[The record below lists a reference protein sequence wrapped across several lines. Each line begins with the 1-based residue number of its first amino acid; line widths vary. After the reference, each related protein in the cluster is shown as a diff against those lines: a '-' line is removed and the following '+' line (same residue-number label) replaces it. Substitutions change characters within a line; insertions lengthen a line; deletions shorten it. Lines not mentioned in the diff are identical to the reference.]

1 VILHHEG
8 IILQK
13 GYESLEAVS
22 LKEKTKTRAVFCTLA
37 GDFEI
42 SCYAPGTFRM
52 RSMVEIPQPDYG
64 ILAVAPEK
72 IELHVT
78 SIPNGYRVQSGDM
91 ALEIL
96 SSPLR
101 ICLYWGEKLLLQSV
115 TDRTIEGQL
124 RFSPFAKRADSW
136 LVALALGNAEPV
148 YGLGEKWAA
157 LNRRGQLIHNWN
169 EDATTLNSE
178 LSYKNTPF
186 AWSPEGWGIFT
197 HTPSKVTH
205 GVGYPQW
212 SHRSYILQVF
222 DPELDLF
229 FITADSPA
237 QMIERYTH
245 LTGRA
250 ALPPR
255 WSYGMWISRAY
266 YRTAEIALEVA
277 EKLRQHQIPCD
288 VLLLDGRAWHTME
301 DRFDFQ
307 WDPARYPDP
316 AGFVQKLRSLGIR
329 LNLWEYSYLST
340 RNPLFNEL
348 AEKGYLLKL
357 PSGEPYIHRWFPWPY
372 DKSWPHLMPSGI
384 IDFTNPDAYAWYRD
398 QHKQLFDI
406 GISVMK
412 TDYGEAVPEEVVA
425 YNGDSGKR
433 LHNVYTHLYNRCVY
447 EAAEMYSQDEPMV
460 WGRAAWAGGQRYP
473 VQWGGDPQSDWEGLA
488 ACIRGGQAWGMSGG
502 PFYAH
507 DIGGFAIGNPEP
519 ELYIRWAQ
527 AGVMASH
534 TRFHGIGEREPWV
547 YGEQAENI
555 VRQWLAWRYQ
565 LIPYLQG
572 CALESAQTGMPVMR
586 SMVLSFP
593 DDRVA
598 WQFDQQYM
606 LGGSLLVVPVVV
618 PGGKAR
624 FYLPAGRWYDIWNQ
638 AWVNGP
644 GFFERQVPLEH
655 IPVFGREGT
664 ILPLGPA
671 VQHTGE
677 LKPGLDLEQVW
688 AFGLPRSGMQLPG
701 LNLSIL
707 PGLEI
712 GNLPPGVKINVING

>member
-1 VILHHEG
+1 MILHHEG

-13 GYESLEAVS
+13 GYEALEAVS
-22 LKEKTKTRAVFCTLA
+22 LKQSSASRAIFRTLA
-37 GDFEI
+37 GDMEVTCFAAGI
-42 SCYAPGTFRM
+42 LRM
-52 RSMVEIPQPDYG
+52 KLVVDQPKPDYG
-64 ILAVAPEK
+64 ILSNAPQQLA
-72 IELHVT
+72 ITVS
-78 SIPNGYRVQSGDM
+78 SIPHGYRVEAGNL

-96 SSPLR
+96 SGPMR
-101 ICLYWGEKLLLQSV
+101 IRFFQDHQLLLQSA

-124 RFSPFAKRADSW
+124 RFSPFARRAGSW
-136 LVALALGNAEPV
+136 LVALALQNEEPV
-148 YGLGEKWAA
+148 YGLGEKWGA
-157 LNRRGQLIHNWN
+157 LNRRVQLIHNWN
-169 EDATTLNSE
+169 EDATTVNSE

-186 AWSPEGWGIFT
+186 AWSPNGWGLFT
-197 HTPSKVTH
+197 HTPSRVTH

-212 SHRSYILQVF
+212 SHRSYILQIH
-222 DPELDLF
+222 DDELDLF
-229 FITADSPA
+229 FIAANDPA
-237 QMIERYTH
+237 GMLERYTH

-277 EKLRQHQIPCD
+277 QKLRERQIPCD

-329 LNLWEYSYLST
+329 TNLWEYPYIST

-348 AEKGYLLKL
+348 SEKGYLLRL

-384 IDFTNPDAYAWYRD
+384 IDFTNPEAYNWFRD
-398 QHKQLFDI
+398 QHKQLFEI
-406 GISVMK
+406 GVSVMK
-412 TDYGEAVPEEVVA
+412 TDYGEAVPEEVIA
-425 YNGDSGKR
+425 FNGDNGKR

-447 EAAEMYSQDEPMV
+447 EAAELYSRDEPMV
-460 WGRAAWAGGQRYP
+460 WGRAACAGGQRFP
-473 VQWGGDPQSDWEGLA
+473 IQWGGDPQSDWDGLA
-488 ACIRGGQAWGMSGG
+488 ASIRGGQAWGMSGG

-534 TRFHGIGEREPWV
+534 TRFHGLGEREPWV
-547 YGEQAENI
+547 YGEQAEQI
-555 VRQWLAWRYQ
+555 VRIWLGWRYQ
-565 LIPYLQG
+565 MIPYLQA
-572 CALESAQTGMPVMR
+572 CALEASQTGIPVMR
-586 SMVLSFP
+586 SMALSFP
-593 DDRVA
+593 QDRIS
-598 WQFDQQYM
+598 WQFEQQYM
-606 LGGSLLVVPVVV
+606 LGGSLLVIPVVT
-618 PGGKAR
+618 PGGRVR
-624 FYLPAGRWYDIWNQ
+624 FYLPAGKWYDIWNQ
-638 AWVNGP
+638 TWMEGP
-644 GFFERQVPLEH
+644 ASFERTVPIDH
-655 IPVFGREGT
+655 IPVFGRAGR

-677 LKPGLDLEQVW
+677 LKPEVDIEQIWLFGKPLHGL
-688 AFGLPRSGMQLPG
+688 QLPG
-701 LNLSIL
+701 LNLNVS
-707 PGLEI
+707 PEGEI
-712 GNLPPGVKINVING
+712 TNLPQDVKIQSFDY

>member
-1 VILHHEG
+1 MDLHHEG

-13 GYESLEAVS
+13 GYEALEAIS
-22 LKEKTKTRAVFCTLA
+22 LTDKTSTRAVFHTLA

-42 SCYAPGTFRM
+42 TCHAWGVLRIKLI
-52 RSMVEIPQPDYG
+52 VEHSQPDYG
-64 ILAVAPEK
+64 ILEALPENL
-72 IELHVT
+72 ELSVT
-78 SIPNGYRVQSGDM
+78 NIPNGYQVNS
-91 ALEIL
+91 ANLTLEIL
-96 SSPLR
+96 STPMR
-101 ICLYWGEKLLLQSV
+101 FRFYRDKKLLLQSV
-115 TDRTIEGQL
+115 TDRTIEGHL
-124 RFSPFAKRADSW
+124 RFSPFARRANSW
-136 LVALALGNAEPV
+136 LVALALGNDEPV

-186 AWSPEGWGIFT
+186 AWSPEGWGLFT

-222 DPELDLF
+222 DTELDLF
-229 FITADSPA
+229 LIAADSPA

-245 LTGRA
+245 LTGRT

-255 WSYGMWISRAY
+255 WSYGMWMSRAY
-266 YRTAEIALEVA
+266 YQTAEIALEVA
-277 EKLRQHQIPCD
+277 EKLRQHKIPCD

-307 WDPARYPDP
+307 WDRSRYPDP
-316 AGFVQKLRSLGIR
+316 AGFVNTLRDLNIR
-329 LNLWEYSYLST
+329 LNLWEYSYIST

-348 AEKGYLLKL
+348 ADKGYLLKL
-357 PSGEPYIHRWFPWPY
+357 PSGEPYIHRWFPPPL
-372 DKSWPHLMPSGI
+372 DESWPHLMPSGI
-384 IDFTNPDAYAWYRD
+384 IDFTNPDAYNWYRD

-406 GISVMK
+406 GVSVMK
-412 TDYGEAVPEEVVA
+412 TDYGEAVPDEVVA
-425 YNGDSGKR
+425 FNGDHGKR

-447 EAAEMYSQDEPMV
+447 EATKMYSQDGPMV

-473 VQWGGDPQSDWEGLA
+473 IQWGGDPQSDWEGLA

-534 TRFHGIGEREPWV
+534 TRFHGLGEREPWV
-547 YGEQAENI
+547 YGEQAEDI
-555 VRQWLAWRYQ
+555 IRKWLAWRYQ

-572 CALESAQTGMPVMR
+572 CALEASQTGMPVMR

-593 DDRVA
+593 VDRIA

-606 LGGSLLVVPVVV
+606 LGRALLVVPVVV
-618 PGGKAR
+618 PGGKVR
-624 FYLPAGRWYDIWNQ
+624 FYLPSGKWFNIWNQ
-638 AWVNGP
+638 TWIDGP
-644 GFFERQVPLEH
+644 GVFEWEVPLDH
-655 IPVFGREGT
+655 IPVFGRDGT

-677 LKPGLDLEQVW
+677 LKVGLDLEQVW
-688 AFGLPRSGMQLPG
+688 VFGPPRSGMQLPG
-701 LNLSIL
+701 LNISPSSDGEFSDL
-707 PGLEI
+707 PTD
-712 GNLPPGVKINVING
+712 VKIKHF

>member
-8 IILQK
+8 ILLQK
-13 GYESLEAVS
+13 GYESLEAIS
-22 LKEKTKTRAVFCTLA
+22 LKEKTAARAVFRTLA
-37 GDFEI
+37 GDFEV
-42 SCYAPGTFRM
+42 SGFAPGTLRM
-52 RSMVEIPQPDYG
+52 RYIPAHPQPDYG
-64 ILAVAPEK
+64 ILAAEPVNLA
-72 IELHVT
+72 LNVT
-78 SIPNGYRVQSGDM
+78 DIPHGYRVQVGNIT
-91 ALEIL
+91 LEIL
-96 SSPLR
+96 SGPMR
-101 ICLYWGEKLLLQSV
+101 IRFYRGKKLLLQSV

-124 RFSPFAKRADSW
+124 RFAPFARRADSW
-136 LVALALGNAEPV
+136 LVALALGNGEPV

-186 AWSPEGWGIFT
+186 AWSPEGWGLFA

-212 SHRSYILQVF
+212 SHRSYVLQVF
-222 DPELDLF
+222 DAELDLLF
-229 FITADSPA
+229 LTADSPA
-237 QMIERYTH
+237 QMIERYTL

-277 EKLRQHQIPCD
+277 EKLRQHKIPCD

-316 AGFVQKLRSLGIR
+316 EEFVRKLRILGIR

-384 IDFTNPDAYAWYRD
+384 IDFTNPAAYAWYRD

-406 GISVMK
+406 GVSVMK

-425 YNGDSGKR
+425 FNGDSGKR

-488 ACIRGGQAWGMSGG
+488 ASIRGGQAWGMSGG

-534 TRFHGIGEREPWV
+534 TRFHGIGEREPWI

-572 CALESAQTGMPVMR
+572 CALEAAQTGMPVMR

-593 DDRVA
+593 EDRIA

-606 LGGSLLVVPVVV
+606 LGGSLLVIPVVV
-618 PGGKAR
+618 PGGYAR

-638 AWVNGP
+638 TWVEGP

-688 AFGLPRSGMQLPG
+688 AFGLPKSGMQLPDLD
-701 LNLSIL
+701 LNISSDGKID
-707 PGLEI
+707 
-712 GNLPPGVKINVING
+712 NLPAGVSYQQLR

>member
-1 VILHHEG
+1 MILHHEG

-13 GYESLEAVS
+13 GYETLEAVS
-22 LKEKTKTRAVFCTLA
+22 LKGTTSTRAVFRTLG
-37 GDFEI
+37 GDFEVT
-42 SCYAPGTFRM
+42 CYSKGILRM
-52 RSMVEIPQPDYG
+52 RLVTGWSQPDYG
-64 ILAVAPEK
+64 ILDAVPEHL
-72 IELHVT
+72 ELEVT
-78 SIPNGYRVQSGDM
+78 CIPEGYRVRAGEA

-96 SSPLR
+96 SGPMR
-101 ICLYWGEKLLLQSV
+101 IRFVRNRQLLLQSV

-136 LVALALGNAEPV
+136 LVALALGNEEAV
-148 YGLGEKWAA
+148 YGLGEKWAG

-169 EDATTLNSE
+169 EDATTVNSE

-186 AWSPEGWGIFT
+186 AWSPAGWGLFV
-197 HTPSKVTH
+197 HTPAKVTH

-222 DPELDLF
+222 DAGLDLF
-229 FITADSPA
+229 FIAADSPA
-237 QMIERYTH
+237 QMLERYTH

-250 ALPPR
+250 PLPPR
-255 WSYGMWISRAY
+255 WSYGMWMSRAY
-266 YRTAEIALEVA
+266 YRTAESALDTA
-277 EKLRQHQIPCD
+277 EKMRERKIPCD
-288 VLLLDGRAWHTME
+288 VLLLDGRAWHSME

-307 WDPARYPDP
+307 WDSKRYPDP
-316 AGFVQKLRSLGIR
+316 AGFVRRLRSLGIR
-329 LNLWEYSYLST
+329 LNLWEYAYIST

-357 PSGEPYIHRWFPWPY
+357 PSGEPYVHRWFPWPY
-372 DKSWPHLMPSGI
+372 DKAWPHLMPSGI
-384 IDFTNPDAYAWYRD
+384 IDFTNPGAYNWYRD

-406 GISVMK
+406 GVSVMK
-412 TDYGEAVPEEVVA
+412 TDYGEAVPDEVIA
-425 YNGDSGKR
+425 FNGDSGSR

-447 EAAEMYSQDEPMV
+447 EATEMYSQDEPMV
-460 WGRAAWAGGQRYP
+460 WGRAAWAGGQRFP
-473 VQWGGDPQSDWEGLA
+473 VHWGGDPQSDWEGLA
-488 ACIRGGQAWGMSGG
+488 ASIRGGLAWGMSGG

-507 DIGGFAIGNPEP
+507 DIGGFAVGNPDP

-547 YGEQAENI
+547 YGERAESI
-555 VRQWLAWRYQ
+555 VCNWLRWRYQ

-572 CALESAQTGMPVMR
+572 CALEAHRTGMPVMR

-593 DDRVA
+593 EDRVS

-606 LGGSLLVVPVVV
+606 LGGSLLAAPVVV

-624 FYLPAGRWYDIWNQ
+624 FYLPAGRWFDIWNHI
-638 AWVNGP
+638 WLDGP
-644 GFFERQVPLEH
+644 GYFERDEPLET

-677 LKPGLDLEQVW
+677 LKPELDLEEVW
-688 AFGLPRSGMQLPG
+688 AFGTPRQGMQLPG
-701 LNLSIL
+701 L
-707 PGLEI
+707 EI
-712 GNLPPGVKINVING
+712 GVSSAGDLTDVPAEVKIRIY

>member
-1 VILHHEG
+1 MILHHEG

-13 GYESLEAVS
+13 GYEALEAIS
-22 LKEKTKTRAVFCTLA
+22 LKESNPLRAVFCTLA
-37 GDFEI
+37 GDFEV
-42 SCYAPGTFRM
+42 SAYAPGVLRL
-52 RSMVEIPQPDYG
+52 RSIGARSQPDYG
-64 ILAVAPEK
+64 ILNAAPENL
-72 IELHVT
+72 ELSVT
-78 SIPNGYRVQSGDM
+78 SIPQGYRIQAGHA
-91 ALEIL
+91 ALELL
-96 SSPLR
+96 SGPMRLR
-101 ICLYWGEKLLLQSV
+101 FYQGKKLLLQSV
-115 TDRTIEGQL
+115 TDRSIEGQL
-124 RFSPFAKRADSW
+124 RFSPFARRADSW
-136 LVALALGNAEPV
+136 LVALALGNDEPV

-186 AWSPEGWGIFT
+186 AWSPEGWGLFV
-197 HTPSKVTH
+197 HTPSRVSH

-222 DPELDLF
+222 DAELDLF
-229 FITADSPA
+229 WVAADSPS
-237 QMIERYTH
+237 QMLERYTH

-277 EKLRQHQIPCD
+277 EKLRQQQIPCD

-301 DRFDFQ
+301 DRFDFR

-316 AGFVQKLRSLGIR
+316 AGFVQRLRSLGIR
-329 LNLWEYSYLST
+329 TNLWEYSYIST

-384 IDFTNPDAYAWYRD
+384 IDFTNPEAYNWYRD
-398 QHKQLFDI
+398 QHKQLFEI
-406 GISVMK
+406 GVSVMK

-425 YNGDSGKR
+425 FNGDSGKR

-447 EAAEMYSQDEPMV
+447 EAAAMYSQDEPMV

-488 ACIRGGQAWGMSGG
+488 ASIRGGQAWGMSGG

-527 AGVMASH
+527 AGVMCSH
-534 TRFHGIGEREPWV
+534 TRFHGLGEREPWV
-547 YGEQAENI
+547 YGEQALEI
-555 VRQWLAWRYQ
+555 VRKWLAWRYQ

-572 CALESAQTGMPVMR
+572 CALEAHHTGMPVMR
-586 SMVLSFP
+586 SMVLAFP
-593 DDRVA
+593 QDRLA

-606 LGGSLLVVPVVV
+606 LGGSLLVAPVVV
-618 PGGKAR
+618 PGGKVR
-624 FYLPAGRWYDIWNQ
+624 FYLPAGRWYDIWNA
-638 AWVNGP
+638 AWVEGP
-644 GFFERQVPLEH
+644 GLFEREVPLDH

-671 VQHTGE
+671 VQHTGQ
-677 LKPGLDLEQVW
+677 LKPRLDLQQIWAFGKPHCGMALPGLDLNISS
-688 AFGLPRSGMQLPG
+688 SGK
-701 LNLSIL
+701 
-707 PGLEI
+707 I
-712 GNLPPGVKINVING
+712 GNLPPGFKIEYK